1 MDLQRLAR
9 ALGGE
14 VNSGQV
20 LAPGPGHSPKDRSLS
35 VKLSADAPD
44 GFVVNSFAGD
54 DPITCKD
61 YVRSKAG
68 IESFKPNGKRKPAFD
83 IGKVIAAQKSGSTVP
98 RGKIVAEYNYADAT
112 GALLYQVVRFDPK
125 DFRQRRPDGKGG
137 WIWNLDGLDERRV
150 LYRLRELGQYPDA
163 SVFLCEGEKDA
174 DRVASLGHCATTVAG
189 GKWTAGR
196 VKALSGRDVLIL
208 EDNDEAGRTRP
219 TRPRQ
224 RFMAPQRL
232 CVSCSCRTYPKKAT
246 SPTGWTLT
254 RTTPTSC
261 RIFASVLHYGR
272 PRPAWKRRRRKKQ
285 KPKNRRSCSRSSISV
300 SGGSTTCRS
309 GNGPC

>member
-1 MDLQRLAR
+1 MDLQSLAR

-83 IGKVIAAQKSGSTVP
+83 IGKVIAAQKYGSTVP

-125 DFRQRRPDGKGG
+125 DFRQRRPD
-137 WIWNLDGLDERRV
+137 
-150 LYRLRELGQYPDA
+150 
-163 SVFLCEGEKDA
+163 
-174 DRVASLGHCATTVAG
+174 
-189 GKWTAGR
+189 
-196 VKALSGRDVLIL
+196 
-208 EDNDEAGRTRP
+208 
-219 TRPRQ
+219 
-224 RFMAPQRL
+224 
-232 CVSCSCRTYPKKAT
+232 
-246 SPTGWTLT
+246 
-254 RTTPTSC
+254 
-261 RIFASVLHYGR
+261 
-272 PRPAWKRRRRKKQ
+272 
-285 KPKNRRSCSRSSISV
+285 
-300 SGGSTTCRS
+300 
-309 GNGPC
+309 